1 MSRLILVSNRLPVS
15 IRHTDHGVELVRSS
29 GGLVAGLGPVHDSRK
44 GVWIGTLGAKEP
56 GFDDLLRADRL
67 VDVALD
73 PEDQRR
79 HYEGFSNNVLWP
91 LFHYLMET
99 VAYDAEDFA
108 AYERV
113 NAAFAEAVADSYE
126 PGDQIWVHD
135 YHLMLLPKML
145 RERLPGATIGFFL
158 HIPFPSSE
166 VFRLLPK
173 SERILEGLLGANLIG
188 VHTYDY
194 GRHLV
199 SSFGRVLGVDFDEDW
214 ASRDRVAR
222 VGVFPLGVDVESF
235 ENRALSSPVEARR
248 DEIRTD
254 MRGRKLI
261 LGVDRMDYTKGLP
274 LRLKA
279 FSHLLERRPDLRN
292 KVSFIQLAV
301 PSRETVQS
309 YIDLKEEVDRLVG
322 SINGRFGAAGYSPV
336 NYFYRSVTPDELVA
350 LYRAADIMFV
360 TPIRDGM
367 NLVAKEYVASKVDDD
382 GMLVL
387 SEFAGAA
394 AEMGEALL
402 HNPWDIEGTA
412 KMLERAVD
420 CDPHER
426 RDRMRAL
433 RRRVAKNDIHQWV
446 NRYLGGLDEV
456 GVQLTEAV
464 AAEQAGSGWQKELRD
479 RFKGAARGL
488 CVLDYDGTLMELQSS
503 PELAKPND
511 ELLGLLRR
519 LADRT
524 EVIVSSGRDAAT
536 LESWLGQIPISL
548 IGEHG
553 LKWKLD
559 GDWADVSTGIETSWM
574 ESTREILDDYTS
586 RVPGS
591 FVETKNATLVWHYRK
606 AQSGFGEWL
615 ARDMAAHLREVMA
628 NAPVEILRGHK
639 IVEVRPQGIGKGA
652 ALRRL
657 LEGRAPYDVILV
669 IGDDRTDEDMFEVLP
684 LNGISIKVG
693 RDPSQAI
700 HRLPNPVAVR
710 KLLGQLADSG
720 A

>member
-322 SINGRFGAAGYSPV
+322 SINGRF
-336 NYFYRSVTPDELVA
+336 
-350 LYRAADIMFV
+350 
-360 TPIRDGM
+360 
-367 NLVAKEYVASKVDDD
+367 
-382 GMLVL
+382 
-387 SEFAGAA
+387 
-394 AEMGEALL
+394 
-402 HNPWDIEGTA
+402 
-412 KMLERAVD
+412 
-420 CDPHER
+420 
-426 RDRMRAL
+426 
-433 RRRVAKNDIHQWV
+433 
-446 NRYLGGLDEV
+446 
-456 GVQLTEAV
+456 
-464 AAEQAGSGWQKELRD
+464 
-479 RFKGAARGL
+479 
-488 CVLDYDGTLMELQSS
+488 
-503 PELAKPND
+503 
-511 ELLGLLRR
+511 
-519 LADRT
+519 
-524 EVIVSSGRDAAT
+524 
-536 LESWLGQIPISL
+536 
-548 IGEHG
+548 
-553 LKWKLD
+553 
-559 GDWADVSTGIETSWM
+559 
-574 ESTREILDDYTS
+574 
-586 RVPGS
+586 
-591 FVETKNATLVWHYRK
+591 
-606 AQSGFGEWL
+606 
-615 ARDMAAHLREVMA
+615 
-628 NAPVEILRGHK
+628 
-639 IVEVRPQGIGKGA
+639 
-652 ALRRL
+652 
-657 LEGRAPYDVILV
+657 
-669 IGDDRTDEDMFEVLP
+669 
-684 LNGISIKVG
+684 
-693 RDPSQAI
+693 
-700 HRLPNPVAVR
+700 
-710 KLLGQLADSG
+710 
-720 A
+720 